1 MAAPNRPLVLAE
13 LSWPEVEAVRD
24 QVELVLL
31 PVGSIEQH
39 GTNIAL
45 CMDSAA
51 SDAFCRRAS
60 QRLYP
65 RVLVAPAMPWGISF
79 HHLNFPGTITFSPD
93 TFTQI
98 LVEVVGSLQQHGF
111 ERFLIMNGHG
121 GNASAMNV
129 ATVRIKETYE
139 PAFIGAADYF
149 GFSDEQLTDHAGD
162 GETSIAMD
170 LIPDMVKQ
178 DSLAPGEMT
187 DLGKGFRV
195 TMGRYGVSVPHRFDE
210 YTRNGAFGDARE
222 ATRERG
228 QAMMTS
234 ALNNFSGFVG
244 ELIASS
250 PITS

>member
-1 MAAPNRPLVLAE
+1 MAAPNQPLVLAE
-13 LSWPEVEAVRD
+13 LSWPEVEAIRD

-39 GTNIAL
+39 GPNIAL

-60 QRLYP
+60 QHLYP
-65 RVLVAPAMPWGISF
+65 RVLVAPAMPWGVSF
-79 HHLNFPGTITFSPD
+79 HHLNFPGTITLSPD
-93 TFTQI
+93 TFIQI

-121 GNASAMNV
+121 GNVAAMNV
-129 ATVRIKETYE
+129 ATVRIKEAYE
-139 PAFIGAADYF
+139 PAFIGAANYF
-149 GFSDEQLTDHAGD
+149 SFSDENLSDHAGD

-170 LIPDMVKQ
+170 LIPDMVKR

-195 TMGRYGVSVPHRFDE
+195 TMASYGVTVPHRFDE

-228 QAMMTS
+228 RTMMTS
-234 ALNNFSGFVG
+234 ALNNFSGFIDEV
-244 ELIASS
+244 IASS